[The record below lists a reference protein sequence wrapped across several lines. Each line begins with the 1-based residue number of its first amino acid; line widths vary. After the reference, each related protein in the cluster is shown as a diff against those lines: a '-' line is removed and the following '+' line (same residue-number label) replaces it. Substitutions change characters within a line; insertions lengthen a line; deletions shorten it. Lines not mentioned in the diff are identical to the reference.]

1 MRFYIDVISFL
12 SASIAIPY
20 YIHSHQLYLNWQAP
34 HLKPSQVMLQS
45 SSWLR
50 LCFSKHSTSLIWITI
65 HANGS
70 YGLLWRFWF
79 GLNHPEDIFR
89 CGRHW
94 WFQWCGQ
101 GWPWAA
107 RGIAR
112 RTKMCETKTSVS
124 TKPQIIDME
133 DLHWQAVMQKSNTY
147 VDPKTGFMV
156 LTEFAQLKRG
166 KFCECVQTLSI
177 GMGEGAL

>member
-107 RGIAR
+107 RGIADVWDKNLSIHQTPNNR
-112 RTKMCETKTSVS
+112 HGRSALTSSNAEIQYLCRSQNGIHGLYRICTVETRE
-124 TKPQIIDME
+124 M
-133 DLHWQAVMQKSNTY
+133 L
-147 VDPKTGFMV
+147 
-156 LTEFAQLKRG
+156 R
-166 KFCECVQTLSI
+166 ECVQTLSI
-177 GMGEGAL
+177 WMGEGAL